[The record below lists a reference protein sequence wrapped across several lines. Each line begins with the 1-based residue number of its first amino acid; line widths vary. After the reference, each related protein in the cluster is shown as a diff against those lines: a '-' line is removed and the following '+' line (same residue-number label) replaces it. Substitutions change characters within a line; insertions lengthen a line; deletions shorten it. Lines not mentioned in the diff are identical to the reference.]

1 MMSVWADIYT
11 WYDSL
16 RQTTLAVH
24 TDVPP
29 TCWSKKNLILWGAA
43 NQKKGS
49 LKGGGRELEMASSLS
64 YTPRIK
70 RNMSLFPFKVDHLPL
85 LAAHHSRWY
94 ASISPYPYI
103 LLCHS
108 SLPYILFYFL
118 HQLSPWSL
126 CFPSPWQLH
135 IQHALF
141 PLRQMLDIK
150 VALHS

>member
-1 MMSVWADIYT
+1 MMSVWADIYLI
-11 WYDSL
+11 WFSQANNSSCAHRRAAHML
-16 RQTTLAVH
+16 VK
-24 TDVPP
+24 
-29 TCWSKKNLILWGAA
+29 KKNLILWGAA

-108 SLPYILFYFL
+108 SLPYILFL
-118 HQLSPWSL
+118 LSPSIVSVVLVFSFSL
-126 CFPSPWQLH
+126 TAPYSACIVSFKTDVGHKSG
-135 IQHALF
+135 
-141 PLRQMLDIK
+141 
-150 VALHS
+150 SS

>member
-1 MMSVWADIYT
+1 MMSVWADIYLIRF
-11 WYDSL
+11 SQANNSSCAHRRAAHML
-16 RQTTLAVH
+16 VK
-24 TDVPP
+24 
-29 TCWSKKNLILWGAA
+29 KKNLILWGAA

-94 ASISPYPYI
+94 ASISRYPYI

-118 HQLSPWSL
+118 HQLSLWSL